1 MRPHASG
8 DHYGVGRKV
17 QGCGQ
22 PVEGFLGRAGVIGA
36 ACAEMMPSIARS
48 IQRAPLQNSL
58 SPFDDCLFRLCSML
72 MKINRFVF

>member
-8 DHYGVGRKV
+8 DHDSVGREV
-17 QGCGQ
+17 QDGRN
-22 PVEGFLGRAGVIGA
+22 PVEGLLGRAGVIGA

-58 SPFDDCLFRLCSML
+58 SPFDDCLFRLCSMV